1 MIISGWSVMPLGYTL
16 LSASENAG
24 GAADVASTILES
36 PWLDLSG
43 LGIAVVIVVM
53 ILKGWIIPKSTIEHN
68 NNVAND
74 LSKKSDEMSQHWK
87 EVAQDWRDNFY
98 RERRVSDDLRI
109 ALSELIKQG
118 ETTKR
123 LNETLNSHIP
133 FPGDEDDTEEAKGEK

>member
-1 MIISGWSVMPLGYTL
+1 MINIWNTVPLGYIL
-16 LSASENAG
+16 LSASGDSG
-24 GAADVASTILES
+24 GVSDAASNILES

-43 LGIAVVIVVM
+43 LGIALVVVVM
-53 ILKGWIIPKSTIEHN
+53 ILKGWIIPKSTVEHN

-98 RERRVSDDLRI
+98 RERKVSDDLRI
-109 ALSELIKQG
+109 ALSELVKQG

-133 FPGDEDDTEEAKGEK
+133 FPGDEYGAEDVKGEE